1 MVGLIILLVIILV
14 LLCTGLRIV
23 PQSHAYVI
31 ERLGKYNRTMD
42 AGLHLMIPFVENVRR
57 RVSLKEQVADFP
69 PQGVITKDNVGMKI
83 DTVVYF
89 RIADPKLFAYGAE
102 QPIMALENLTATT
115 LRNIVG
121 GMELDQTLTSR
132 DEINGRMQD
141 TLDEA
146 TDPWG
151 IKVNRVELKN
161 ILPPENIQQSMEKQM
176 KAERDRRETLLEAE
190 GHKAAAV
197 TRAEG
202 DKTAMVLK
210 AEAERDAA
218 IARATGQ
225 AESIRLV
232 YEAEARGIEMLKNAG
247 MDESVLMLKK
257 LDALK
262 ALGDG
267 RATKIVVPTDLA
279 GAAAD
284 LTFKTEM
291 LGFGNN
297 TAIDAS
303 AKPQPKATKADV
315 CCDDSEK
322 SATTQHF
329 ATAHD
334 DAEVF
339 QHISKTCTFIN
350 H

>member
-1 MVGLIILLVIILV
+1 MVAVIVILLIILV
-14 LLCTGLRIV
+14 LVIMGLRIV
-23 PQSHAYVI
+23 PQSYVYVI
-31 ERLGKYNRTMD
+31 ENLGRFKTVWGP
-42 AGLHLMIPFVENVRR
+42 GLHVLIPFFERVAK

-69 PQGVITKDNVGMKI
+69 PQGVITKDNVIMQI

-89 RIADPKLFAYGAE
+89 KVADPKLYTYGAE
-102 QPIMALENLTATT
+102 RPLLALENLTATT
-115 LRNIVG
+115 LRNLVG
-121 GMELDQTLTSR
+121 ELELDQTLTSR
-132 DEINGRMQD
+132 DTINSKMQGI
-141 TLDEA
+141 LDEA

-161 ILPPENIQQSMEKQM
+161 IIPPEEIQRSMEKQM

-190 GHKAAAV
+190 GHKQASI

-232 YEAEARGIEMLKNAG
+232 YEAEAKGLELLKNAA
-247 MDESVLMLKK
+247 MDEKVLMLKK
-257 LDALK
+257 LEALEK
-262 ALGDG
+262 MGDG
-267 RATKIVVPTDLA
+267 RATKIVVPTELA

-297 TAIDAS
+297 TPVD
-303 AKPQPKATKADV
+303 AKPKAKPVAKQEDP
-315 CCDDSEK
+315 CCNEPDK
-322 SATTQHF
+322 SATTQHM
-329 ATAHD
+329 ANAHKD
-334 DAEVF
+334 FEA
-339 QHISKTCTFIN
+339 
-350 H
+350 